1 MRTEGRPDREGSHDD
16 ESHHCISDD
25 RLPRGGRR
33 IGRDR
38 TPLYGCPR
46 RDRRDHHRVRAKDGQ
61 HLGKIRHPSRRQ
73 IARRQVRWVAS
84 ATSYGVINKTRPNSP
99 ALSLLRLPRSL
110 NATAP
115 KAQRNLPAFTSYVCL
130 MRAREAPSS
139 GATDRPAG
147 APMRLTRSSRRCG
160 CRPTSTRRIL
170 FRAFHFSDFRI
181 GANDG
186 ARAVSGAG
194 EVANDV
200 DGDRRRRV
208 SAGLVGAAAGE
219 VGGERHEL
227 RGHQQNAA
235 KFSGTLTATLASL
248 AQRYGSE
255 SSAEFARVHQLC
267 LSHACARG
275 AIERCHR
282 PTRRCADATD
292 AIEPALRLPAD
303 VDAPD

>member
-1 MRTEGRPDREGSHDD
+1 M
-16 ESHHCISDD
+16 
-25 RLPRGGRR
+25 
-33 IGRDR
+33 
-38 TPLYGCPR
+38 
-46 RDRRDHHRVRAKDGQ
+46 
-61 HLGKIRHPSRRQ
+61 
-73 IARRQVRWVAS
+73 AS

-303 VDAPD
+303 VDAPDFFRAFHFSFPSGLAGPAAHETLLLCGCVVGIEVGIHLVRLSPTFSWTRGSWSTSDCRHGPSSAPEHAS